1 MSLLPVKS
9 FSQEEWTLVSKWWG
23 QSVDSESIFF
33 NNHAFQNGPSWSE
46 GIRRQGIYYLQK
58 PLSYEEMHLRNS
70 EDNSTDV
77 PHTSAK
83 IDTDGD
89 CSSTRGFP
97 DVPIDSKSK
106 KENQSEV
113 PSFYISRCW
122 YRFIR
127 KRSKTNGRMGVSWP
141 CHYLTPSSGISW

>member
-1 MSLLPVKS
+1 M
-9 FSQEEWTLVSKWWG
+9 
-23 QSVDSESIFF
+23 
-33 NNHAFQNGPSWSE
+33 
-46 GIRRQGIYYLQK
+46 QK

-106 KENQSEV
+106 KETSQKSLI
-113 PSFYISRCW
+113 FISQDVDTDLSGNV
-122 YRFIR
+122 R
-127 KRSKTNGRMGVSWP
+127 KQMDGWV
-141 CHYLTPSSGISW
+141 